1 VVASSTIDGMTR
13 SVGSVLG
20 SVGESLG
27 SVLPGPAK
35 AYAIAL
41 PLAGLSAVGAL
52 AYIFRSPLGDAYG
65 SVEEAVVTNVGL
77 GLVPLGLWAVS
88 FLAVLLFRPVWIAN
102 LRLWASTLALSVA
115 AVVAMSAFHSVV
127 GSPLEAFTRGDEVSL
142 GGNIADG
149 ITGGTGWL
157 AGVITAGFVIAA
169 SLVVLPTITVDAAS
183 RVGLLGGRVGLGLY
197 LVTLAVTRTLGLGV
211 VGLYGWAVTLIKER
225 RAANATE
232 ELVEVPPE
240 VMTPYV
246 RDHTPFG
253 QGEGDELLE
262 DSQISVAT
270 APEEGV
276 LPEPDTGLPDTDL
289 DESIVDEE
297 TVEEF
302 ATTELDEV
310 VAETVPEPGSDTA
323 PTDTGPNGAK
333 VNRFW
338 NKPED
343 GAAKADETA
352 GDATDTVSD
361 VAASAAATSAAV
373 AVSAP
378 ILDKWASAWLLPS
391 VDMLVDTQVEGISQ
405 AEMDE
410 TSEKIRSTLG
420 DYGVEV
426 AVRMT
431 RPGPAVTMY
440 GLEPGWIRRSK
451 QENATDDQG
460 RPLLNEAGR
469 QLKRRVET
477 KTRVKVDAI
486 FQRERDLA
494 LALRTPSIRIESPVL
509 GTSLVGLEVP
519 NAVPDLVTLRSVMES
534 DEFKKLSK
542 KAALPIALGQGSGGD
557 TAVLDLARMPHLLV
571 AGATGS
577 GKSVC
582 LNTIVSCLIMEKSPS
597 ELRLLLVDPKRVE
610 LTPYNGIPHL
620 LTPVVVETDK
630 VVPLF
635 KALIV
640 EMFKRYRHMEQLGVR
655 NIASYNAKSTE
666 KMPYLVLVVDELAD
680 LMMTASVEVEQT
692 LCRLA
697 QLGRATGIHLII
709 ATQRPS
715 VDVLTGL
722 IKANFPSRIAFGVT
736 SHIDSR
742 TILDSAGAE
751 KLLGRG
757 DMLYQP
763 IDASRPGRVQGV
775 FISDDEISNLV
786 GYWEKT
792 AWAPLPKVGLEV
804 PEEDESCDEKT
815 GAAGT
820 GDDLMDRAMEL
831 AHKERKL
838 STSLLQ
844 RRLRIGYPRA
854 ARLMDELE
862 DQGVVGPSDGSRSRD
877 VIIG

>member
-1 VVASSTIDGMTR
+1 MEETPVVASSTINGMTR

-27 SVLPGPAK
+27 AVLPGPAK
-35 AYAIAL
+35 AYAVAL
-41 PLAGLSAVGAL
+41 PAAGLGAVGAL
-52 AYIFRSPLGDAYG
+52 AYIFRSPLSDAYN
-65 SVEEAVVTNVGL
+65 SVEEAVVTAVGL
-77 GLVPLGLWAVS
+77 GVVPLGLWAVAI
-88 FLAVLLFRPVWIAN
+88 LAVLVFRPVWISN
-102 LRLWASTLALSVA
+102 LRAWASTLALALA
-115 AVVAMSAFHSVV
+115 ATAAMSAFQTDF
-127 GSPLEAFTRGDEVSL
+127 GSSLEIFTRGGEVSL
-142 GGNIADG
+142 GGDVAAD
-149 ITGGTGWL
+149 ITGGAAWL
-157 AGVITAGFVIAA
+157 AWVIAAGLAIVAGVIVLPALMVQAA
-169 SLVVLPTITVDAAS
+169 SGAGV
-183 RVGLLGGRVGLGLY
+183 LGGRVGIGAY
-197 LVTLAVTRTLGLGV
+197 LASLAAGRGLGLGV
-211 VGLYGWAVTLIKER
+211 VGLYGWVVTAIRER
-225 RAANATE
+225 SASAAAGQET
-232 ELVEVPPE
+232 EVPPK

-253 QGEGDELLE
+253 QGQSEGLGDAVDAEGSDPVGDLGE
-262 DSQISVAT
+262 SSVEQEIVQGEVI
-270 APEEGV
+270 EEY
-276 LPEPDTGLPDTDL
+276 TT
-289 DESIVDEE
+289 
-297 TVEEF
+297 TVVE
-302 ATTELDEV
+302 DEV
-310 VAETVPEPGSDTA
+310 DDSVPNPA
-323 PTDTGPNGAK
+323 PTDTNTPNGAK
-333 VNRFW
+333 VNKFW
-338 NKPED
+338 NKSEE
-343 GAAKADETA
+343 GLGQAVGEVV
-352 GDATDTVSD
+352 DTVSEPAAAA
-361 VAASAAATSAAV
+361 VAASAAS
-373 AVSAP
+373 SP
-378 ILDKWASAWLLPS
+378 ILDKWASAWSLPGTSMLL
-391 VDMLVDTQVEGISQ
+391 DTKVEGISQ

-410 TSEKIRSTLG
+410 TSAKIQTTLG

-426 AVRMT
+426 GVKMT
-431 RPGPAVTMY
+431 QPGPAVTMY
-440 GLEPGWIRRSK
+440 GLEPGWVRRYK
-451 QENATDDQG
+451 QENAIDEQG
-460 RPLLNEAGR
+460 KPLLNQAGR
-469 QLKRRVET
+469 PIKRRVET

-486 FQRERDLA
+486 FQREKDLA
-494 LALRTPSIRIESPVL
+494 LALRTPAIRIESPVK
-509 GTSLVGLEVP
+509 GTSLVGIEVP
-519 NAVPDLVTLRSVMES
+519 NAVPDLVSLRSVMES
-534 DEFKKLSK
+534 DEFSNLRKKG
-542 KAALPIALGQGSGGD
+542 ALPIALGQGSGGE

-582 LNTIVSCLIMEKSPS
+582 LNTIVSCLTMEKSPS

-610 LTPYNGIPHL
+610 LTPYNGLPHL

-640 EMFKRYRHMEQLGVR
+640 EMFKRYRHMEQMGVR
-655 NIASYNAKSTE
+655 NIASFNAKSTE

-736 SHIDSR
+736 SQIDSR
-742 TILDSAGAE
+742 TILDSSGAE

-786 GYWEKT
+786 GYWGKT
-792 AWAPLPKVGLEV
+792 TWAPLPAVGLEV
-804 PEEDESCDEKT
+804 PEDEEGGGDKGGSV
-815 GAAGT
+815 GT
-820 GDDLMDRAMEL
+820 GDDLIDRAIEL

-862 DQGVVGPSDGSRSRD
+862 DQGIVGPSDGSKSRD
-877 VIIG
+877 VILG

>member
-41 PLAGLSAVGAL
+41 PLAGLAAAGAL

-65 SVEEAVVTNVGL
+65 GVEDAVVTNVGL
-77 GLVPLGLWAVS
+77 GLVPLGLWVGA
-88 FLAVLLFRPVWIAN
+88 FLAVLLLRPIWLAN
-102 LRLWASTLALSVA
+102 VRIWVSTLALAVG
-115 AVVAMSAFHSVV
+115 AVVAMSAFETGF
-127 GSPLEAFTRGDEVSL
+127 GSPLEVFTRGGEVSL
-142 GGNIADG
+142 GGNIAHSV
-149 ITGGTGWL
+149 TGGTAWI
-157 AGVITAGFVIAA
+157 AGLIAAGIAIAA

-183 RVGLLGGRVGLGLY
+183 RVGLLGGKVGLGAY
-197 LVTLAVTRTLGLGV
+197 LVSLAVARTLGFGA
-211 VGLYGWAVTLIKER
+211 VGLYSWAVTSIKER
-225 RAANATE
+225 RATSAAE

-253 QGEGDELLE
+253 QGEPDDLVD
-262 DSQISVAT
+262 DSQITVAT
-270 APEEGV
+270 APDEGV
-276 LPEPDTGLPDTDL
+276 LVEPETDI
-289 DESIVDEE
+289 DEPFVDEE
-297 TVEEF
+297 PVEEY
-302 ATTELDEV
+302 ATTALDEGV
-310 VAETVPEPGSDTA
+310 TELAAEPDPDPDPDPS
-323 PTDTGPNGAK
+323 PTDAGPNGAK

-343 GAAKADETA
+343 GVAQAAQSAGEIA
-352 GDATDTVSD
+352 GDVTD
-361 VAASAAATSAAV
+361 AAATAATASAAV

-378 ILDKWASAWLLPS
+378 ILDKWASAWSLPN
-391 VDMLVDTQVEGISQ
+391 VEMLVDTQVEGISQ
-405 AEMDE
+405 LEMDE

-426 AVRMT
+426 AVKMT
-431 RPGPAVTMY
+431 QPGPAVTMY

-451 QENATDDQG
+451 QENATDDHG
-460 RPLLNEAGR
+460 KPLLNEAGR

-494 LALRTPSIRIESPVL
+494 LALRTPSIRIESPVM

-534 DEFKKLSK
+534 AEFNKLRK
-542 KAALPIALGQGSGGD
+542 KAALPIALGQGSGGE

-582 LNTIVSCLIMEKSPS
+582 LNTIVSCLTMEKSPS

-635 KALIV
+635 KGLIV

-775 FISDDEISNLV
+775 FISDDEISDLV

-792 AWAPLPKVGLEV
+792 PWAPMPKVGLEI
-804 PEEDESCDEKT
+804 PEDEEQGDEKA
-815 GAAGT
+815 GAGNT

-831 AHKERKL
+831 AYKERKL

-862 DQGVVGPSDGSRSRD
+862 DQGIVGPSDGSKSRD

>member
-35 AYAIAL
+35 AYAIVL
-41 PLAGLSAVGAL
+41 PLAGLGAAGAL
-52 AYIFRSPLGDAYG
+52 AYIFRSSLGDAYG

-77 GLVPLGLWAVS
+77 GVVPLGLWAVS
-88 FLAVLLFRPVWIAN
+88 FLAVLLLRPVWIAN
-102 LRLWASTLALSVA
+102 LRLWASTLALALA
-115 AVVAMSAFHSVV
+115 AVVAMSAVETGFA
-127 GSPLEAFTRGDEVSL
+127 SPLEVFTRGGEVSL
-142 GGNIADG
+142 GGDVAHS
-149 ITGGTGWL
+149 ITGGAGWL
-157 AGVITAGFVIAA
+157 AGLITAGFVAAA
-169 SLVVLPTITVDAAS
+169 SLLVLPTITVGAAS
-183 RVGLLGGRVGLGLY
+183 GVGSLGGKLGLGTY
-197 LVTLAVTRTLGLGV
+197 LVSLAVTRTLGLGV
-211 VGLYGWAVTLIKER
+211 VGLYGRAVTSIKER
-225 RAANATE
+225 RAASEAE
-232 ELVEVPPE
+232 KLVEVPPE
-240 VMTPYV
+240 AMTPYV

-253 QGEGDELLE
+253 QGEPGDLTE
-262 DSQISVAT
+262 DSQITAT
-270 APEEGV
+270 TTAEEGV
-276 LPEPDTGLPDTDL
+276 LVDPDTEPD
-289 DESIVDEE
+289 ESFVDEE
-297 TVEEF
+297 PVEQY
-302 ATTELDEV
+302 ATTSLDED
-310 VAETVPEPGSDTA
+310 VAEPAAEPAAEPGPDA
-323 PTDTGPNGAK
+323 APNGAK

-343 GAAKADETA
+343 GVGQAAQTAKAV
-352 GDATDTVSD
+352 TDTVAET
-361 VAASAAATSAAV
+361 AATAAAASAAV
-373 AVSAP
+373 AVSTP
-378 ILDKWASAWLLPS
+378 ILDKWASAWSLPGLE
-391 VDMLVDTQVEGISQ
+391 MLVDTQVEGISQ

-426 AVRMT
+426 AVKMT
-431 RPGPAVTMY
+431 KPGPAVTMY

-451 QENATDDQG
+451 QENATDDHG
-460 RPLLNEAGR
+460 KPLLNEAGR
-469 QLKRRVET
+469 QMKRRVET

-494 LALRTPSIRIESPVL
+494 LALRTPSIRIESPVM

-519 NAVPDLVTLRSVMES
+519 NAIPDLVTLRSVMES
-534 DEFKKLSK
+534 AEFKKMRK
-542 KAALPIALGQGSGGD
+542 KGALPIALGQGSGGE

-582 LNTIVSCLIMEKSPS
+582 LNTIVSCLTMEKSPS

-635 KALIV
+635 KAVIV

-742 TILDSAGAE
+742 TILDAAGAE

-804 PEEDESCDEKT
+804 PEEDEQGDGNAG
-815 GAAGT
+815 GAST

-831 AHKERKL
+831 AYKERKL

-862 DQGVVGPSDGSRSRD
+862 DQGIVGPSDGSKSRD